1 MELHGLLALVH
12 SDLLVRIV
20 FGTGL
25 GAIIGLERD
34 LHGRPAGL
42 RTHPIVALASATFM
56 VVSTRFVFFQHYR
69 EGDLVEVDA
78 SRIAASVVSGIGFL
92 GAGAILRTGFTVR
105 GLTTAATLWLV
116 AAIGM
121 AAGGGMFS
129 VAVFV
134 TIVGLFTLTLLRRF
148 EDRGEPIPRQRV
160 TISLDES
167 RATVADTIA
176 ALESSGAKV
185 LQQEYERNE
194 RQTRVS
200 LEIRTPTLVD
210 NHQLARS
217 IDRIVGIT
225 HLKIE
230 RL

>member
-42 RTHPIVALASATFM
+42 RTHSIVALASATFM

-129 VAVFV
+129 VALFV
-134 TIVGLFTLTLLRRF
+134 TLVGLFTLTLLRRL

-185 LQQEYERNE
+185 LQQEYERDE

>member
-42 RTHPIVALASATFM
+42 RTHSIVALASATFM

-69 EGDLVEVDA
+69 QGDLVEVDA

-92 GAGAILRTGFTVR
+92 GAGAILRTGLTVR

-185 LQQEYERNE
+185 LQQEYERDE